1 MSEAVDALEKQKQEI
16 IDSCTRRVAELDA
29 WIATIR
35 AQEAKHSTSGG
46 PMLVDIP
53 VRAGQYKGL
62 KAGLALHTYLSERG
76 GGPIDIERAI
86 KDLIAGG
93 ASLGTSKDG
102 QGFDR
107 RSRVIRNTISNNRQF
122 RYADRGKKSVEL
134 ADRLTKSA

>member
-35 AQEAKHSTSGG
+35 AQDAKRTGGG
-46 PMLVDIP
+46 PVLVDIP

-76 GGPIDIERAI
+76 GGPVDVERAV
-86 KDLIAGG
+86 KDLITGG
-93 ASLGTSKDG
+93 ADLGTSKDG

-107 RSRVIRNTISNNRQF
+107 RPRVIRNTISNNRQF
-122 RYADRGKKSVEL
+122 RYADRGKTSVEL
-134 ADRLTKSA
+134 ADRISKSA